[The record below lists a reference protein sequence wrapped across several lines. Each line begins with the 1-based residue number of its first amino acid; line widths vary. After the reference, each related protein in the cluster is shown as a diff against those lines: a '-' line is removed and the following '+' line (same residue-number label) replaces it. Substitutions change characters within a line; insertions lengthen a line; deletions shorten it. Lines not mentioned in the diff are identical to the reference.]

1 MKSKIR
7 TVDALV
13 AEEKTYPIKQNP
25 TQQTTGIEI
34 GILGFKNV
42 QYKEHI
48 HRPIS
53 KIINL
58 STLINE

>member
-7 TVDALV
+7 TVDALLS
-13 AEEKTYPIKQNP
+13 EEKKYPIEQNP
-25 TQQTTGIEI
+25 TQESTGIEI

-48 HRPIS
+48 QRPIS
-53 KIINL
+53 QIINL

>member
-1 MKSKIR
+1 MKSKIK
-7 TVDALV
+7 TVDALM
-13 AEEKTYPIKQNP
+13 ADKKKHQIEQNINHETIGIK
-25 TQQTTGIEI
+25 I
-34 GILGFKNV
+34 GILGFNNV

-48 HRPIS
+48 NRPIS